1 MASVDVDRRVDLS
14 TFLDENELF
23 ISDGPVGHVTGR
35 YKLDVNGNFEDVE
48 NGGTVYMLL
57 WLYAPITYLT
67 KKKGP

>member
-1 MASVDVDRRVDLS
+1 MASVDVDRRVALS

-57 WLYAPITYLT
+57 
-67 KKKGP
+67 